1 MGNKEGEEKI
11 LRTQSIR
18 IKKSHNLYDYCDN
31 MCFLSKNLY
40 NTTNFY
46 IRQVFSGI
54 KKDIEKRE
62 ENEKMIIDE
71 INSTIPEL
79 NDVKVAYT
87 EKRKMKELKKPISER
102 KEISEANLFDL
113 ITIDNPYTS
122 YNLLDGVFKINKQ
135 TDYMSLPSHSNQHIM
150 KLAFSDWKS
159 FYASLKEYKKNPSK
173 YKGKPK
179 PPKYAKND
187 GRKIAFFSNQTCK
200 INDNHLRFPKT
211 KEKLNIGKL
220 CKTDSK
226 LKQVRILPGPNY
238 YTIEIVFELNIKP
251 KAISE
256 TPERIFGI
264 DLGIDN
270 FATIVNNVGEN
281 PIIINGKAIKS
292 INQYY
297 NKKRA
302 HYYSILRKGKSQNQG
317 LFNSNRLNRIDLKR
331 NDKVK
336 DFLHKASFNIISKAM
351 DLDIDTIII
360 GKNKD
365 FKENIKLRKDI
376 KLNFKSLPYAKF
388 IEILKY
394 KANEKG
400 INVLETEESYTSK
413 ASFLDNDKIP
423 CFDDKNREKEK
434 PIFSGKR
441 IKRGLYKSKEGIL
454 INADCNGAAN
464 IIRKVVPNAFSRGNR
479 GVVSTPLVLSIA

>member
-1 MGNKEGEEKI
+1 MERDKKEEKI

-18 IKKSHNLYDYCDN
+18 IKKGHNLYNYCDD
-31 MCFLSKNLY
+31 MCLFSKNLY

-62 ENEKMIIDE
+62 ENENMIINE

-79 NDVKVAYT
+79 NKVKIAYN
-87 EKRKMKELKKPISER
+87 EKRKMKELEKPISER
-102 KEISEANLFDL
+102 KEIKEVALFDL
-113 ITIDNPYTS
+113 IDKYNPYIS
-122 YNLLDGVFKINKQ
+122 YNLLDGIFKINKQ
-135 TDYMSLPSHSNQHIM
+135 VDYLAIPSHSNQHIM
-150 KLAFSDWKS
+150 KTVFNDWKS
-159 FYASLKEYKKNPSK
+159 FYKSLKDYKKNPSK

-179 PPKYAKND
+179 PPNYAKKD

-200 INDNHLRFPKT
+200 IVDNYIRFPKT
-211 KEKLNIGKL
+211 NERLNIGEL
-220 CKTDSK
+220 SKTNGR

-251 KAISE
+251 VAISE
-256 TPERIFGI
+256 TPKNIFGI

-270 FATIVNNVGEN
+270 FATIVNNVGER
-281 PIIINGKAIKS
+281 PIIINGKVIKS

-302 HYYSILRKGKSQNQG
+302 HYYSILRKGKSQNEG
-317 LFNSNRLNRIDLKR
+317 LFNSNRLNRIDAKR
-331 NDKVK
+331 NDKIK
-336 DFLHKASFNIISKAM
+336 DFLHKASFNIVKKAIE
-351 DLDIDTIII
+351 LSIDTIII

-365 FKENIKLRKDI
+365 FKENINFRKDI
-376 KLNFKSLPYAKF
+376 KLNFKGLPYNKF
-388 IEILKY
+388 IKILTY

-400 INVLETEESYTSK
+400 INVIVTEESYTSK
-413 ASFLDNDKIP
+413 ASFLDKDKIP
-423 CFDDKNREKEK
+423 CINDKNKEK

-441 IKRGLYKSKEGIL
+441 IKRGLYKTKEGIL

-464 IIRKVVPNAFSRGNR
+464 IIRKVVPDAFKLGNR
-479 GVVSTPLVLSIA
+479 GVVFTPLVLSIA

>member
-1 MGNKEGEEKI
+1 MGKKEKEEKI

-54 KKDIEKRE
+54 KKEEFKRE
-62 ENEKMIIDE
+62 ENELKIINE
-71 INSTIPEL
+71 INSTIPKI

-87 EKRKMKELKKPISER
+87 EKRKVKEFSKPISQR
-102 KEISEANLFDL
+102 KEIREATLFNL
-113 ITIDNPYTS
+113 ITKDNPYTS
-122 YNLLDGVFKINKQ
+122 YNLLDGIFKINEQ
-135 TDYMSLPSHSNQHIM
+135 VDYMSLPSHSNQHII

-159 FYASLKEYKKNPSK
+159 FYVSLKDYKKNPSK

-179 PPKYAKND
+179 PPKYAKSD

-211 KEKLNIGKL
+211 KEKLNIGELSKAN
-220 CKTDSK
+220 CK
-226 LKQVRILPGPNY
+226 LKQVRILPGSNY

-256 TPERIFGI
+256 TPKRIFGI

-281 PIIINGKAIKS
+281 PIIINGKAVKS

-302 HYYSILRKGKSQNQG
+302 YYYSILRKGKSEKERR
-317 LFNSNRLNRIDLKR
+317 FNSNRLNRIDLKR
-331 NDKVK
+331 NDKIK
-336 DFLHKASFNIISKAM
+336 DFLHKASFNIINKAM
-351 DLDIDTIII
+351 KLDIDTIII

-365 FKENIKLRKDI
+365 FKENIKLRKNV

-388 IEILKY
+388 IEILRY

-400 INVLETEESYTSK
+400 INVIETEESYTSK
-413 ASFLDNDKIP
+413 ASFLDNDIIP
-423 CFDDKNREKEK
+423 CFNDKNIEK

-441 IKRGLYKSKEGIL
+441 IKRGLYKSKDGIL

-464 IIRKVVPNAFSRGNR
+464 IIRKVVPNAFSKGNR